1 MNAVKNFTK
10 IYLRLNQIDVLEVND
25 LSNKVCVP
33 NETKN
38 LNLSVFNMI
47 TGTNQ
52 SKKLSKHISRQYKC
66 KLDG

>member
-10 IYLRLNQIDVLEVND
+10 IYLRLNQIDVFEVND

-47 TGTNQ
+47 TGI
-52 SKKLSKHISRQYKC
+52 K
-66 KLDG
+66 